1 MNIID
6 RPDYGIDAPPVIR
19 NFALIGIGGVILLL
33 AAFQFGAGS
42 PRIASIVAD
51 IAVAMIIVGGLNV
64 PLMIWS
70 SKVGKLWECEQLIDS
85 LELKGNEQV
94 LDVGCGRGL
103 FLIAAAKRLN
113 SGKAFGVDIW
123 QTEDQSGNDP
133 RVTQRNAEVERVESR
148 IDIRNGDARKLPFQ
162 DKWFDVIV
170 SSLALHNIYNKEER
184 TKALSEIVRTLK
196 PGGRVALLDIRHTDE
211 YAKIFEDAGMQKVRR
226 SRLHFFIFPP
236 VRVVTA
242 EKGL

>member
-1 MNIID
+1 MNKTP

-19 NFALIGIGGVILLL
+19 NFALIGTGGVILLL
-33 AAFQFGAGS
+33 AAFQFGAGA

-51 IAVAMIIVGGLNV
+51 IAVAMIIVGGFNV

-103 FLIAAAKRLN
+103 LLIAAAKKLTT
-113 SGKAFGVDIW
+113 GKAYGVDIW
-123 QTEDQSGNDP
+123 QTVDQSGNDP
-133 RVTQRNAEVERVESR
+133 RVTQRNAEVEKVEDR
-148 IDIRNGDARKLPFQ
+148 IDIRTGDMRKLPFQ

-170 SSLALHNIYNKEER
+170 SSLALHNIYKKEER
-184 TKALSEIVRTLK
+184 TKAVSEIVRTLK
-196 PGGRVALLDIRHTDE
+196 PGGRVALLDIRNTEE
-211 YAKIFEDAGMQKVRR
+211 YATILKEAGLQKVRR
-226 SRLHFFIFPP
+226 SGLHFFIFPP
-236 VRVVTA
+236 VRIVTA
-242 EKGL
+242 EKSV